1 MITGR
6 QALLSIEEASN
17 QLHKQELQLDQSLKS
32 VTEEAARLRQERLET
47 FRALAQHKFELIKN
61 DQLINDLD
69 VAERKVKAALAGLEK
84 KWNTATDQRK
94 ATLDDLQQAE
104 IERNASAAAVEEAQ
118 AGLVKLQADMAPEMA
133 RDGDWLAEKAT
144 LERAEKLAAEAEKKA
159 QQSEGDRER
168 KKVPYESDPLFM
180 YLWRRKLGTS
190 QYRSGFL
197 SRFFDNKVASLIDYR
212 QARANYAM
220 LNEIPERLRGHANR
234 KAEDVQAAEQ
244 ALLAYEHDRLIKA
257 GGGPLTSALS
267 ESQARLAAC
276 EARVA
281 ELRQALSGLDQQH
294 EAIQGSEY
302 KGIYAQALEAMMQ
315 NDMSDDIQTLMREAQ
330 RTPTREDN
338 ALVQR
343 IDALNAAI
351 GKTDQDVARARA
363 EIRELAR
370 RRAEIERARMDF
382 RQRGYDYPGT
392 TFRNDSA
399 FRDILGGILQGAVQ
413 GMVLGQVLQQ
423 GYQQPQGSSWGRGP
437 SMGPISFPSPGSG
450 GGMSG
455 GGGFRTGGMF

>member
-47 FRALAQHKFELIKN
+47 FRALAQHKFELLKN
-61 DQLINDLD
+61 NRLINDLD
-69 VAERKVKAALAGLEK
+69 AAERKVKAALAGLEQ
-84 KWNTATDQRK
+84 KWNTASGERN
-94 ATLDDLQQAE
+94 AALDDLQRVE
-104 IERNASAAAVEEAQ
+104 VERNSCAEAVETAQ
-118 AGLVKLQADMAPEMA
+118 AGLTKLQAEIAPSMANDRE
-133 RDGDWLAEKAT
+133 WLATKGN
-144 LERAEKLAAEAEKKA
+144 LERVEKLAGEAEKKA
-159 QQSEGDRER
+159 QQAESDRER

-190 QYRSGFL
+190 QYHAGFL
-197 SRFFDNKVASLIDYR
+197 TRFIDNKIAGLTDYR

-220 LNEIPERLRGHANR
+220 LNEIPERLREHANR
-234 KAEDVQAAEQ
+234 KAQEIQAAQLALAAFEQ
-244 ALLAYEHDRLIKA
+244 DRLVMA
-257 GGGPLTSALS
+257 GGGPLTSALA
-267 ESQARLAAC
+267 EGQARLAAC

-281 ELRQALSGLDQQH
+281 ELRQRLAALDQQH
-294 EAIQGSEY
+294 EALSGSEY
-302 KGIYAQALEAMMQ
+302 KGIYAQAVDAMMQ
-315 NDMSDDIQTLMREAQ
+315 NDLSDDIQILMREAQ
-330 RTPTREDN
+330 RTPTGEDN

-343 IDALNAAI
+343 IDRLNAMIAKAD
-351 GKTDQDVARARA
+351 GEVAQARTD
-363 EIRELAR
+363 IRELAR
-370 RRAEIERARMDF
+370 RRAEIERARIDF

-413 GMVLGQVLQQ
+413 GLVLGQVMQQ
-423 GYQQPQGSSWGRGP
+423 GYQQPQGPSWGRGP
-437 SMGPISFPSPGSG
+437 SMGRASFPSPGSG
-450 GGMSG
+450 GLSG